1 MQNHNKD
8 QTGKNSEKDEQPS
21 PGKKQENVMAEN
33 QNPRANANIKQ
44 SSFDKEKDADTV
56 GTEITDGEGG

>member
-8 QTGKNSEKDEQPS
+8 QTGKTSEQGEQPS
-21 PGKKQENVMAEN
+21 TGKQQENKMAEN